1 MEVVE
6 GGGVAGNFDSIM
18 YMVLFT
24 YLIVISQLTL
34 NCVSVKGSVL
44 NPNYRNDASHLYPP
58 LATI

>member
-24 YLIVISQLTL
+24 YFIVISQLTL
-34 NCVSVKGSVL
+34 NCVSVKEDLSSI
-44 NPNYRNDASHLYPP
+44 NRHDASHLYPP

>member
-18 YMVLFT
+18 SMVLFT

-34 NCVSVKGSVL
+34 NCVSVKEDLS
-44 NPNYRNDASHLYPP
+44 
-58 LATI
+58 